1 MTLTLTRR
9 PFTRRRVAAAA
20 GTTVLAIAGLAWT
33 GTVVAAAVAAGTG
46 PGPTVVYRC
55 GQVVEQYHTGPRGE
69 VTLVTA
75 NGNISFPD
83 LGSLKVYSQQ
93 TGICRVTP

>member
-9 PFTRRRVAAAA
+9 PSTRRRVAAAA
-20 GTTVLAIAGLAWT
+20 TTVLAIAGLAWT
-33 GTVVAAAVAAGTG
+33 GTVVAPAVAAGTG

-55 GQVVEQYHTGPRGE
+55 GQVVEQYHPGPHGE

-75 NGNISFPD
+75 NGDISFPD
-83 LGSLKVYSQQ
+83 LGSLKIYSQQ